1 MTVATTAP
9 TYQWGVL
16 YVEEYRDNDGGASVK
31 ALAVAGTLDKAVE
44 WANAYVAKRFPSVTA
59 RLDAV
64 CDTEHQLSLVVKAG
78 GHYDVSIVVAPFASI

>member
-1 MTVATTAP
+1 MTEH
-9 TYQWGVL
+9 YMWGVL
-16 YVEEYRDNDGGASVK
+16 YVEEYHDDCGGASVK
-31 ALAVAGTLDKAVE
+31 TLVVADALDRAVE

-59 RLDAV
+59 RLDAD

>member
-1 MTVATTAP
+1 MTVATTHK
-9 TYQWGVL
+9 WGVL
-16 YVEEYRDNDGGASVK
+16 HVEEYRDNEGGASVK
-31 ALAVAGTLDKAVE
+31 ALVVADTLGEAVE
-44 WANAYVAKRFPSVTA
+44 WANAHVAERFPSVTA